1 MYVLYIF
8 HPWLF
13 GAFLYGTHKDLMMSC
28 LEPSAP
34 DPTLRSCAW
43 SLWEDRAENN
53 QLWRGQKLPSR
64 TSRTTKKSK
73 NNSVI
78 VEVYINQL
86 FGLTDSKGA
95 HGVRESNILLKGLCC
110 QSSCYQRHDGAD
122 YLQVRWLEVHHDSWT
137 NRHWFFKT
145 SIRLQWK
152 ESLLGSWSTKI
163 ILDDSSW
170 IWCGLFTASSQGDQL
185 NDLRAVEGKLRL
197 EDCFSVMGHAI
208 LGHVRGLHEFDM
220 FWWLA
225 ITWTHKGHVQCIKD
239 TNASMHTWIDL
250 LFNIICIYIVQLSLM
265 MCLSKK
271 HQNTSKYN
279 S

>member
-1 MYVLYIF
+1 MSYTSFILDF
-8 HPWLF
+8 LELF
-13 GAFLYGTHKDLMMSC
+13 FYGTHKDLMMSC

-122 YLQVRWLEVHHDSWT
+122 YLQVRWLEVHQ
-137 NRHWFFKT
+137 
-145 SIRLQWK
+145 SIMIHEPIVIDFLK
-152 ESLLGSWSTKI
+152 LV
-163 ILDDSSW
+163 LDFSERNH
-170 IWCGLFTASSQGDQL
+170 C
-185 NDLRAVEGKLRL
+185 L
-197 EDCFSVMGHAI
+197 EAEVP
-208 LGHVRGLHEFDM
+208 
-220 FWWLA
+220 
-225 ITWTHKGHVQCIKD
+225 K
-239 TNASMHTWIDL
+239 
-250 LFNIICIYIVQLSLM
+250 
-265 MCLSKK
+265 
-271 HQNTSKYN
+271 
-279 S
+279 